1 MLKVSVRK
9 WYRREKD
16 KVSSGAKKRNEM
28 QVYTF
33 YYCLLCIVYPG
44 GVRQLTNELQPLKMN
59 RLAQITRKQIMAC
72 AKRTGTMVKKHIFPP

>member
-44 GVRQLTNELQPLKMN
+44 GVRQLTNELQLP
-59 RLAQITRKQIMAC
+59 RKH
-72 AKRTGTMVKKHIFPP
+72 KKQENKLCRAVQKYRALWL